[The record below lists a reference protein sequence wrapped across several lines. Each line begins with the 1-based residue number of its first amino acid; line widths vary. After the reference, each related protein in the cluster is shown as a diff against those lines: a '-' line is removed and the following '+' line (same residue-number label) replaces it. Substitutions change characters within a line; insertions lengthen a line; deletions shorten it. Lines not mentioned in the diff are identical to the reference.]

1 MKIRQR
7 VTKDTTEKKKL
18 WQKTSYA
25 NLIRYVPSGM
35 YFCRVRVRGKL
46 IVKSLK
52 TDVLSVTKL
61 RLSDKEKEF
70 RQKARHQEAIQRG
83 RGQMTFSEAL
93 EIYFDAPRRLCSFL
107 LAS

>member
-1 MKIRQR
+1 MEMQQTFK
-7 VTKDTTEKKKL
+7 KEAAEKNRL

-46 IVKSLK
+46 IRKSLK
-52 TDVLSVTKL
+52 TDVLSVAKL

-70 RQKARHQEAIQRG
+70 RQKAQHQ
-83 RGQMTFSEAL
+83 
-93 EIYFDAPRRLCSFL
+93 
-107 LAS
+107 